1 MPNRNAAVPDHAAA
15 AANAAVPDNAFA
27 VSDHLTAA
35 ASAAVPDHAAAAA
48 SAAGPDNAFAVSDH
62 FTAAASAAVPDHAAA
77 AANAA
82 VPAVSDHF
90 TAAANAAVPD
100 NAFAVSDHFTFN
112 FPDQGEVDFTF
123 SPNDFVRIGG
133 DGAYDDSTSPIEVE
147 MTSVILS
154 VPGTEHALPT
164 NVLDNVVTALLDDWL
179 V

>member
-15 AANAAVPDNAFA
+15 AANAAVPDHAA
-27 VSDHLTAA
+27 AA
-35 ASAAVPDHAAAAA
+35 ASAAVSDHAAAAA
-48 SAAGPDNAFAVSDH
+48 SAAVS
-62 FTAAASAAVPDHAAA
+62 DHAAA

-147 MTSVILS
+147 MTSVI
-154 VPGTEHALPT
+154 ECAQH
-164 NVLDNVVTALLDDWL
+164 
-179 V
+179 

>member
-1 MPNRNAAVPDHAAA
+1 MLNRNSAVPDHAA
-15 AANAAVPDNAFA
+15 
-27 VSDHLTAA
+27 AA

-48 SAAGPDNAFAVSDH
+48 SAAVSDH
-62 FTAAASAAVPDHAAA
+62 AAAAASAAVPDHAAA
-77 AANAA
+77 
-82 VPAVSDHF
+82 
-90 TAAANAAVPD
+90 TASVAVPD
-100 NAFAVSDHFTFN
+100 NASAVSDHFTFN

-133 DGAYDDSTSPIEVE
+133 AGAYDDSTSPIEVE

-164 NVLDNVVTALLDDWL
+164 NVLDHVVTALLDDWL